1 MLISRTPQ
9 QTLVT
14 FVRGALVASV
24 SVWSLIEGLNSSS
37 MLLVIWF
44 VLSAHWAF
52 FILLGLVRQRHFI
65 ELSDEGLQIY
75 NLFTRPFIRWD
86 QLTWAGLNPGGSVVV
101 FTWMPEDGGKEIYS
115 GVPLKHLGSMAGDL
129 RAAVAEARPDLPD
142 RKPGT

>member
-9 QTLVT
+9 QSLVT
-14 FVRGALVASV
+14 FVRGMLVASV

-37 MLLVIWF
+37 VMLVIWF
-44 VLSAHWAF
+44 VLSALWAV
-52 FILLGLVRQRHFI
+52 FILLGLVRQRHFV
-65 ELSDEGLQIY
+65 EVSDAGLQVF
-75 NLFTRPFIRWD
+75 NLFSRPFIRWD

-101 FTWMPEDGGKEIYS
+101 FTWTPAEGSKEEYA
-115 GVPLKHLGSMAGDL
+115 GVPLKYLGARAGDL